1 MKRLKK
7 AIAFGLIAVMPVFSG
22 CAAKETALP
31 EITMAQVV
39 DANRREIFLEDGGS
53 YQSEISYFDGYGE
66 RAYSDAE
73 LRSLTFFSEEGE
85 YTEITVGDAA
95 CSMYE
100 GEYEFYLVAD
110 EHWTEKQAPVFIN
123 CLDKASTEKETI
135 EACVQEGESL
145 MLSTAFSAEETKEYL
160 ERYGVAYVDG
170 DIMKVVYTLD
180 AQTYAL
186 GEMVSKVEKN
196 DGTVEEFC
204 DLKITYHPERPK
216 LADEM
221 YQFMTESKDRHTV
234 TIILDPNTE
243 NEKSFSA
250 DLPAGSPVY
259 EVLPEGYETLYL
271 DKECTKVLEGA
282 IDRNEDVVVYSV
294 PAVS

>member
-1 MKRLKK
+1 MKRLTK
-7 AIAFGLIAVMPVFSG
+7 AIAFGLIAAMPAFSG
-22 CAAKETALP
+22 CAANVKALP

-39 DANRREIFLEDGGS
+39 DANKRENFLQDGGS
-53 YQSEISYFDGYGE
+53 YQTEISYFGGYGE

-85 YTEITVGDAA
+85 YTEITVGNTA

-110 EHWTEKQAPVFIN
+110 EHWTEKNAPVFIN

-135 EACVQEGESL
+135 EACVQKGENL
-145 MLSTAFSAEETKEYL
+145 LLSTSLSPKDTKKTL
-160 ERYGVAYVDG
+160 EGYGGAYADG
-170 DIMKVVYTLD
+170 DIMKVVYILD
-180 AQTYAL
+180 AKTYAL
-186 GEMVSKVEKN
+186 AETVTKVEKK
-196 DGTVEEFC
+196 DGSVEEIGGV
-204 DLKITYHPERPK
+204 KVTYNPERPK

-243 NEKSFSA
+243 NEKTFSA

-282 IDRNEDVVVYSV
+282 IDKNEDVVVYSIST
-294 PAVS
+294 AS